1 MAPKGKSPFFEPP
14 SLPAYVHTQYK
25 DGPLG
30 GKYSTKH
37 KMHHTCFA
45 HTCNKLSHVCLQK
58 GKFKR
63 VLNNF
68 LLIFLAQPIQPNL
81 SGNGPD
87 WQVTPKRQPRFF
99 SYFQHMFFFNYFM
112 KNPQT
117 TFAPTFLTHIIAR
130 IDGVA
135 TKSFTSNT
143 KLNQIATT
151 FFGRF
156 HRPLAMLICH

>member
-87 WQVTPKRQPRFF
+87 WLCCLAGN
-99 SYFQHMFFFNYFM
+99 FQ
-112 KNPQT
+112 T
-117 TFAPTFLTHIIAR
+117 APTIFFIFSAYVLLTI
-130 IDGVA
+130 
-135 TKSFTSNT
+135 S
-143 KLNQIATT
+143 
-151 FFGRF
+151 
-156 HRPLAMLICH
+156 